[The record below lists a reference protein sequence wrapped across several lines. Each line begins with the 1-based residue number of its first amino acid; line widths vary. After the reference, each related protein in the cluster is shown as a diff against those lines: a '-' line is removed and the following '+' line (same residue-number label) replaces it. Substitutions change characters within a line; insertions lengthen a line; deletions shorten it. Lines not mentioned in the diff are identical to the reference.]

1 MARTYRFGDSSRPGL
16 LLGLSARQ
24 AIPLIGGVLWMAF
37 AMQTA
42 APVAFVV
49 AGPVVGLVVA
59 FGRFRGAPLAE
70 VGGPGARLWLARRAG
85 RATWVR
91 ASLLGAGPG
100 YEADLPAQL
109 DGLELVEVAAP
120 WLSRPVGIAAV
131 RDRKAGTVTAVLRA
145 QGRGFPLSSPGEQD
159 GLLAAWGG
167 ALAPFAR
174 ERAAVTRV
182 CWHEWAHPVGA
193 DGHRQFLA
201 EVGVADRHA
210 DAEVADYLSLVE
222 SQARS
227 TVTHDVL
234 LTVTVD
240 QRRVRARRNVRS
252 FDAAIEVLVDEIR
265 LFSDRLATAGLVVD
279 DPLSPAEVSTAV
291 RLRSDPTRARQ
302 ATTLAHS
309 LAATTGREAI
319 EWGPMA
325 TERTWG
331 HVAVDGSLHRSFRVA
346 TWPLL
351 PVAADWLGPLLS
363 TAGATRTVT
372 VVLEPVPTSKAAR
385 LADREVMSR
394 EADADMKE
402 RRGFRVSARD
412 RKRMDDVRQRESELT
427 EGHPEFRFVGLVD
440 VAAPDLDTLEDAC
453 AAVEQA
459 AAQSLV
465 DLRPLEA
472 RHDLGWVA
480 NLPLGRNVTPAR
492 GLS

>member
-1 MARTYRFGDSSRPGL
+1 MAGTYRFGDASRPGL
-16 LLGLSARQ
+16 LLGLSMRQ
-24 AIPLIGGVLWMAF
+24 ALPLIGGVLWMAF

-42 APVAFVV
+42 VPFPLVI
-49 AGPVVGLVVA
+49 AGPVIGLVVA
-59 FGRFRGAPLAE
+59 FGRFRGVPLAE
-70 VGGPGARLWLARRAG
+70 VGVPGARLWVAQRAERAR
-85 RATWVR
+85 WVR

-100 YEADLPAQL
+100 YEADLPDQL
-109 DGLELVEVAAP
+109 EGLELVEVPAP
-120 WLSRPVGIAAV
+120 WLGRPVGIAAI
-131 RDRKAGTVTAVLRA
+131 RDRRAGTVTAVLRA
-145 QGRGFPLSSPGEQD
+145 QGSGFPLSSPTEQD
-159 GLLAAWGG
+159 GLLAAWGA

-174 ERAAVTRV
+174 ERAAVSRV

-193 DGHRQFLA
+193 DGHQQFLTDLDIAQRKA
-201 EVGVADRHA
+201 EP
-210 DAEVADYLSLVE
+210 EVADYLSLVE
-222 SQARS
+222 TQARS

-240 QRRVRARRNVRS
+240 QRKVRARRNVRS
-252 FDAAIEVLVDEIR
+252 FDAAVEVLVDEVR
-265 LFSDRLATAGLVVD
+265 LFADRLATGGLVVD
-279 DPLSPAEVSTAV
+279 DPLSPAEVAAAV

-302 ATTLAHS
+302 VTALAHS
-309 LAATTGREAI
+309 LAAATGREAI
-319 EWGPMA
+319 EWGPMV
-325 TERTWG
+325 TERAWG

-372 VVLEPVPTSKAAR
+372 VVLEPVPISKAAR

-394 EADADMKE
+394 EADAEMKE

-412 RKRMDDVRQRESELT
+412 RKRTEDVRQREAELT

-480 NLPLGRNVTPAR
+480 NLPLGRNVAPSRAV
-492 GLS
+492 S